1 MSKKRDKNND
11 DIPERCVDDLEI
23 RPYRMSDIR
32 EIYTVYNLTKD
43 EEVGLVFFDEYHKA
57 LVVVDIKNKEI
68 IMHDLPNIVAK
79 RLAEIMKQDEKWKDY
94 LFCNA

>member
-1 MSKKRDKNND
+1 MNKKRDKNND
-11 DIPERCVDDLEI
+11 DIPKKCVDDLEL
-23 RPYRMSDIR
+23 RPYRMSEIR

-43 EEVGLVFFDEYHKA
+43 DEEGYVYFGEYHKA
-57 LVVVDIKNKEI
+57 LVVVDMINKEI
-68 IMHDLPNIVAK
+68 VMHDMKNIVAT